1 MSLKAFHVVFIFASL
16 SLMGFSSYWS
26 LAQAQWGL
34 LASAGAGFAA
44 GLGYL
49 GWFLRA
55 HRALR

>member
-34 LASAGAGFAA
+34 LASAGAGFAPA
-44 GLGYL
+44 
-49 GWFLRA
+49 WA
-55 HRALR
+55 T